1 MWEGMGEEF
10 KFYLVSGSN
19 VCSLISEG
27 VLGVQN
33 FPMINRALLGK
44 WLWCSAYEREV
55 L

>member
-10 KFYLVSGSN
+10 RFYLVSGSK
-19 VCSLISEG
+19 VCSLNSEG

-33 FPMINRALLGK
+33 FLMVNRALQGM